1 MIYIVLH
8 ILCCVAIYTY
18 IHNTGLSFE
27 WALRTLC
34 KSIGHEQPRAIYDD
48 IQEKSTMT
56 WSVYISRYFALP
68 DILHQVMGPGNNE
81 VLDLGGWVPTGYK

>member
-8 ILCCVAIYTY
+8 ILCCVAGYLHLHTQHWIELWMSIEDFMQKYWPWTTQSYLWWYT
-18 IHNTGLSFE
+18 G
-27 WALRTLC
+27 
-34 KSIGHEQPRAIYDD
+34 
-48 IQEKSTMT
+48 
-56 WSVYISRYFALP
+56 SVYISRYFALP